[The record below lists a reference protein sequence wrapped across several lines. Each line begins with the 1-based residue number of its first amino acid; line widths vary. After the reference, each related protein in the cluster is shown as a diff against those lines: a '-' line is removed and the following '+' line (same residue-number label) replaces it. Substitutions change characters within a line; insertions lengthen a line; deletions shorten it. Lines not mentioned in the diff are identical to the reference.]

1 MNVNP
6 NLNKFATVWINN
18 LLILSSRV
26 SITATADAEIGGC
39 ARKTGCERSG
49 VRLLRAITIE
59 I

>member
-18 LLILSSRV
+18 LMILSSRV
-26 SITATADAEIGGC
+26 SITAAADGEIGGC
-39 ARKTGCERSG
+39 ARKTGRERSG